1 MKLTQT
7 TEPTSSGL
15 ETKRKKEFALEAWE
29 KETSNEISLKNIN
42 NNKKAALSSL
52 QSLSRVQFFVT
63 P

>member
-29 KETSNEISLKNIN
+29 KETSNEISLKNID
-42 NNKKAALSSL
+42 NKKKTQSSVHFCRSVVSN
-52 QSLSRVQFFVT
+52 SL
-63 P
+63 